1 MASFSGR
8 KVLRELWKLLE
19 NLKIANFSGRVNIIY
34 RIEQNDDF
42 TSLLTIVAIYRELR
56 ETKDGEKLILELK

>member
-19 NLKIANFSGRVNIIY
+19 NLKIANFSGRVYIIY